1 VAAGTDKQIKLR
13 GINWFG
19 YNVVSV
25 NPIGFAN
32 KARNSS
38 RSSMQ
43 LIGKAVQAV
52 CPQREAINS
61 AMLPIPCFWPTDV
74 LFLQTFA
81 GSPNG

>member
-1 VAAGTDKQIKLR
+1 VAAGTDEQIKLR

-25 NPIGFAN
+25 NPR

-43 LIGKAVQAV
+43 LTGKAVEAV

-61 AMLPIPCFWPTDV
+61 ALLPIPLV
-74 LFLQTFA
+74 L
-81 GSPNG
+81 GN